1 KLDPDIPS
9 PSQFDHVI
17 TRVPVDGQEIWL
29 DSTNGVAPFRMLVF
43 PLRDKQAL
51 ALPPGGTPK
60 LVRTPANLPFASFD
74 RTSVEGSLNDT
85 GKLTVHF
92 SIEARGDV
100 EVAFRFVFRL
110 IPNNKLNEVGD
121 GIVGKTPM
129 KGGEVTNVKIGNL
142 SNTDKPVEMSFD
154 VTAHNYFDWA
164 ASEAKFPLPVLPT
177 QIPPAPDDDSKNPKP
192 IKLGPVTQASV
203 QVKITIPSKYGV
215 RVPRVVDVKRDYAD
229 YHSNYKFEDGH
240 LIASRKAQIL
250 QSEIPYDRRD
260 DYEAFR
266 RTVEA
271 DQAQVVTLD
280 NKSPGT
286 AGLGANQSPDELFES
301 AKQAGNNNN
310 FELAIDLLQRVA
322 KADPKHK
329 DLWNYFGLAYLATN
343 QNEQAIDAF
352 KKEIELN

>member
-1 KLDPDIPS
+1 
-9 PSQFDHVI
+9 
-17 TRVPVDGQEIWL
+17 
-29 DSTNGVAPFRMLVF
+29 
-43 PLRDKQAL
+43 
-51 ALPPGGTPK
+51 
-60 LVRTPANLPFASFD
+60 
-74 RTSVEGSLNDT
+74 
-85 GKLTVHF
+85 
-92 SIEARGDV
+92 
-100 EVAFRFVFRL
+100 
-110 IPNNKLNEVGD
+110 
-121 GIVGKTPM
+121 
-129 KGGEVTNVKIGNL
+129 
-142 SNTDKPVEMSFD
+142 
-154 VTAHNYFDWA
+154 
-164 ASEAKFPLPVLPT
+164 KFPLPVLPT

-215 RVPRVVDVKRDYAD
+215 RVPLGVDVKRDYAD

-266 RTVEA
+266 RTAEA

-301 AKQAGNNNN
+301 AKQAGSNNN
-310 FELAIDLLQRVA
+310 FALAIDLFQRVA

-329 DLWNYFGLAYLATN
+329 DLWNYLGFAYLATN

-352 KKEIELN
+352 KKEIELNPYDGSAYAMLGRAYEAVQRYDDAIGQYQKQIEVDPLGANAHAALGELYIKLKRWNDAVPELEKA